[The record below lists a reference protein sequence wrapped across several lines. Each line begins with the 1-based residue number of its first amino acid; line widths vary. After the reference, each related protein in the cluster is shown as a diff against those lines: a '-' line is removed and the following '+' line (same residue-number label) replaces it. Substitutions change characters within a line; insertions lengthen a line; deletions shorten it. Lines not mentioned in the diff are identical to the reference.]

1 MKHVFFTKNKFIYG
15 CVGFILSIFVSLL
28 LSTAVSVSEACAT
41 EVENMDRNAESD
53 GVTADEAARLQE
65 LEQTIAGILQW
76 QSEKYGASDMQE
88 LLEQAYV
95 QETQNGVIQTY
106 VMAIR
111 GEAALR
117 SSYNYTAYVQGLQSA
132 MEQAEEL
139 APATLQKSAVV
150 LYLLGA
156 ENPAEEIC
164 LNETIGQ
171 EGIMTYIYGLLMLD
185 AGKVQSDV
193 ITREEIITILLK
205 EQLADGGFALSGER
219 GDIDITAMAIQ
230 ALAPYYLKEETATAG
245 VSPECMEDVFAC
257 VERALAFL
265 SQKQQP
271 DGNFKGDYTPSLEST
286 AQVILALCAL
296 EKDVFTE
303 EAFIKDGNTAYDG
316 LMIYRSAEGGFLHT
330 LDGMVNDMATAQAL
344 QALSALWQQETGEN
358 IGLYESTPEKRMDY
372 RIMLTAALV
381 LCSLGYVILLIVKKK
396 LSKKRLVS
404 VGVVMVLLTCL
415 IWLIRIQSKE
425 EYRAGD
431 RKEENS
437 AQIGVTVEIRCDPVA
452 GLAEHIPE
460 DGVILAQTQVRV
472 PEDSSAFEA
481 LAEVCRQYDIQLEY
495 QGSAVSKGFVYVEG
509 IAYLYELDFGNLS
522 GWMYLVNGDKPG
534 VGSGEYLLEEDDRI
548 LWIYS
553 TDIGKD
559 VGIE

>member
-1 MKHVFFTKNKFIYG
+1 MRHVFFKKNKFIYG
-15 CVGFILSIFVSLL
+15 CAGFILSIFVCLL

-53 GVTADEAARLQE
+53 GVAADKATRLQE

-76 QSEKYGASDMQE
+76 QSEKYGTSDMQE

-117 SSYNYTAYVQGLQSA
+117 SPYDYTTYVQELQSA

-193 ITREEIITILLK
+193 ITREEILTILLE
-205 EQLADGGFALSGER
+205 EQLADGGFALSGDR
-219 GDIDITAMAIQ
+219 GDIDVTAMALQ
-230 ALAPYYLKEETATAG
+230 ALAPYYLEEEVATEVAPG
-245 VSPECMEDVFAC
+245 CLEEVCAC
-257 VERALAFL
+257 TERALAFL
-265 SQKQQP
+265 SERQQP
-271 DGNFKGDYTPSLEST
+271 GGNFKGDYAPSLEST

-316 LMIYRSAEGGFLHT
+316 LMIYRSEEGGFVHT
-330 LDGMVNDMATAQAL
+330 LDGMVNDMATSQAL
-344 QALSALWQQETGEN
+344 QALCVLWQQETGEN

-381 LCSLGYVILLIVKKK
+381 LCSLGYVTLLIVKKK

-404 VGVVMVLLTCL
+404 VGIVVVLLTCL

-431 RKEENS
+431 RKEENL
-437 AQIGVTVEIRCDPVA
+437 AQIEVSVEIRCDPVA
-452 GLAEHIPE
+452 GRAEHIPE
-460 DGVILAQTQVRV
+460 DGVILEQTQMCV

-481 LAEVCRQYDIQLEY
+481 LAEACRQYDIQLEY

-509 IAYLYELDFGNLS
+509 IAYLYEFDFGDLS
-522 GWMYLVNGDKPG
+522 GWLYLVNGDKPG